1 MITVAPAPPLAAPRL
16 RGLSIVLPCY
26 DEAANVERA
35 IAEAAAVA
43 ERVADAHEV
52 IVVDDGSRD
61 ETRALAEARAARDP
75 RVRVLA
81 HENNRGYGAA
91 LRTGFAAARLEWVFL
106 TDADLQFDLGEL
118 ADLAALTDDHDLV
131 VGWRIARADPMHRRI
146 NAAAWNALVRHTC
159 GVPVRDVD
167 CAFKLMRREILQRL
181 PLSAQGAVVS
191 TELLVRAQ
199 LAGARITEVGVHHR
213 PRTAGDASGA
223 SPRVILRAFGELRR
237 LRAELRAD
245 EIAGPARPAAR
256 PSAA

>member
-1 MITVAPAPPLAAPRL
+1 MPSGPAPSPRSRTTRSNGAPASASSAARPSAASVTAWPSPDSAPAIVTRRSPSSSTTRTRPFSTDDSMPADRSNRRAASGRLNTIPTQRPARPTGGLPPRSAPAPTLAGMITVAPAPPLAAPRL

-91 LRTGFAAARLEWVFL
+91 LRTGFAA
-106 TDADLQFDLGEL
+106 
-118 ADLAALTDDHDLV
+118 
-131 VGWRIARADPMHRRI
+131 
-146 NAAAWNALVRHTC
+146 
-159 GVPVRDVD
+159 
-167 CAFKLMRREILQRL
+167 
-181 PLSAQGAVVS
+181 
-191 TELLVRAQ
+191 
-199 LAGARITEVGVHHR
+199 
-213 PRTAGDASGA
+213 
-223 SPRVILRAFGELRR
+223 
-237 LRAELRAD
+237 
-245 EIAGPARPAAR
+245 
-256 PSAA
+256 